1 MAIDYSWSFRVYK
14 QVDPCRLNFRPSKNT
29 PLVAQ
34 VLSPA
39 SSFVTFSM
47 YSITLYNCRTAL
59 DGGETTPR
67 FVNSAADP
75 LWISKIFYL
84 LKSSTV
90 KLWSKSRSLKIY
102 SRKFEKKVSQKC
114 CSPLWDLDVSTFRC
128 AAGRCREWSNKPGL
142 SVWLEV
148 AQALP
153 TGSPKYSRAGEKHC
167 CTGYTCR
174 TSESLRICW
183 QRKRCQLFCK
193 DLVAWWANQGG
204 KM

>member
-59 DGGETTPR
+59 DGGETTLQR

-90 KLWSKSRSLKIY
+90 KLWS
-102 SRKFEKKVSQKC
+102 
-114 CSPLWDLDVSTFRC
+114 
-128 AAGRCREWSNKPGL
+128 
-142 SVWLEV
+142 
-148 AQALP
+148 
-153 TGSPKYSRAGEKHC
+153 
-167 CTGYTCR
+167 
-174 TSESLRICW
+174 
-183 QRKRCQLFCK
+183 
-193 DLVAWWANQGG
+193 LVLGQNQGASKFTVENLRKKSAKNAVLLSG
-204 KM
+204 ILMFQRFGAPQADAANGPISLASACGWRWPKPCQPGRPNTQGPARNTAARGTPAALRKAYGSVGNASAANSFART